1 MWCGY
6 FLLVAVIER
15 YLVLQAPLPT
25 DYYVSYGGAMIVLLA
40 LAYMPVLPDK
50 LGRVYPALVLGIMG
64 LLPIVV
70 TYLVLPSLSW
80 FPLVTLPTVPAVVIR
95 HLPPVLLATL
105 LVAWFGRWQHVL
117 IFAVITTTVDIVL
130 MLGYVPTAARMPT
143 AVTMLMMGAVVFAF
157 GILINRLAERLRQQ
171 QTLLE
176 ETNAQL
182 QDYANARDDLII
194 SRERNRLAR
203 DLHDTLAHALSGLIV
218 QLEAANAYWDVEPDI
233 ARDLLEQ
240 SVETARSG
248 LQETRRAIK
257 ALRSQQLED
266 LGLALAVKSL
276 AETAAERAAF
286 DLTLD
291 IPQQLPHIEDD
302 VEQCIYRVAQEGI
315 ANVVHH
321 AQAQHLDLYMVSAN
335 ESILLSIE
343 DDGMGFAPQN
353 VINGHFGVPG
363 MKERA
368 RLVGGE
374 LEINSQPGRGTTVT
388 LRVPQGT
395 P

>member
-1 MWCGY
+1 
-6 FLLVAVIER
+6 
-15 YLVLQAPLPT
+15 
-25 DYYVSYGGAMIVLLA
+25 MIVLLS
-40 LAYMPVLPDK
+40 LAYLPVLPDK
-50 LGRVYPALVLGIMG
+50 LGRAYPALVLGIMG

-117 IFAVITTTVDIVL
+117 IFVVITTTVDIVL
-130 MLGYVPTAARMPT
+130 MLGYVPTAARVPT
-143 AVTMLMMGAVVFAF
+143 AVTMLMMDAVVFGF

-182 QDYANARDDLII
+182 QDYANTRDDLII

-321 AQAQHLDLYMVSAN
+321 AQAQHLDLYMVSTN